1 MVCTLVQDRA
11 PFEIPSTR
19 RNPLLA
25 DLFKRLGYMERRGSG
40 FGKIIR
46 AYEFQ
51 LLYQEAKKHTSNP
64 PRHFFTI
71 VLPNR
76 NYGSQPETTLIEKVD
91 TEPNTEKR
99 TEKTATQAKRKTGI
113 QAKLGQ
119 QIIQIIKQ
127 NNKITLRNISE
138 MLGVSLRTLNRRI
151 SEMPTVKYIGS
162 GYSGHWEIDDN

>member
-1 MVCTLVQDRA
+1 MSRTATPSKFPRLA
-11 PFEIPSTR
+11 EIPFWPICSSG
-19 RNPLLA
+19 LA
-25 DLFKRLGYMERRGSG
+25 TWNAAAAAL
-40 FGKIIR
+40 
-46 AYEFQ
+46 
-51 LLYQEAKKHTSNP
+51 AKSSAPTSFNSFTKKQKDHTSNP

-99 TEKTATQAKRKTGI
+99 TERTATQAKRKTGI

-127 NNKITLRNISE
+127 NNKITLRDISE

-151 SEMPTVKYIGS
+151 SEMPTVKYISS
-162 GYSGHWEIDDN
+162 GYRGHWEIDDN

>member
-1 MVCTLVQDRA
+1 
-11 PFEIPSTR
+11 
-19 RNPLLA
+19 
-25 DLFKRLGYMERRGSG
+25 
-40 FGKIIR
+40 
-46 AYEFQ
+46 
-51 LLYQEAKKHTSNP
+51 
-64 PRHFFTI
+64 

-99 TEKTATQAKRKTGI
+99 TERTATQAKRKTGI

-127 NNKITLRNISE
+127 NNKITLRDISE